1 MKNGTGCIVIPS
13 HATLLQLPSD
23 QGFAPTPRKEPEVS
37 DSAVRK
43 KSEVRQ
49 KTVVRTLRFSP
60 VEDET
65 IREKKLKIPDLL
77 YLLTSEMQH

>member
-1 MKNGTGCIVIPS
+1 MPS
-13 HATLLQLPSD
+13 G

-49 KTVVRTLRFSP
+49 KTVV
-60 VEDET
+60 
-65 IREKKLKIPDLL
+65 
-77 YLLTSEMQH
+77 